1 MNDRGVFP
9 KGSSLEVH
17 EHHGI
22 PRAQK
27 HRMTLC
33 WQCYFVCLPDII
45 LSRLTRFFP
54 EKILK
59 SKVTLDLIEH
69 GIGASDSPKNTWST
83 CICFLGSAW
92 KYRNTVSG
100 QLPARQCRIQ
110 NWFVLGIQRTSARVL
125 FIHVCT
131 SILKECVLFHW
142 VHDAAWLLELRRRHF
157 NDWVRFSFHDPKPWS
172 SLLVEKMFTR
182 SPSEDLCSIVSR
194 TIDYWHFSILYFCSA
209 DPCPPVAHMWLLAPS
224 TQGLSSATYNCL
236 RE

>member
-17 EHHGI
+17 ERHGI
-22 PRAQK
+22 PCAQK

-131 SILKECVLFHW
+131 SILKESVLFHW
-142 VHDAAWLLELRRRHF
+142 VHDALDCWNWGEGISMIECVFHFMIQNPGAVYLLKKCSCGHL
-157 NDWVRFSFHDPKPWS
+157 PKICA
-172 SLLVEKMFTR
+172 LLWAGQ
-182 SPSEDLCSIVSR
+182 LI
-194 TIDYWHFSILYFCSA
+194 IGISA
-209 DPCPPVAHMWLLAPS
+209 FYIFARQIHVHP
-224 TQGLSSATYNCL
+224 
-236 RE
+236 